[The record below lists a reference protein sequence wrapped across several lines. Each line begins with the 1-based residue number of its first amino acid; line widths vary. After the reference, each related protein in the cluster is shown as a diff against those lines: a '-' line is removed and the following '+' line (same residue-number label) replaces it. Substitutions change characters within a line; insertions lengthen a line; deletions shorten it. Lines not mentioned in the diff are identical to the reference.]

1 MKQKLAVIAILM
13 IIAGFGMIHS
23 TKGIMEIVSLLLIGI
38 GTAYLLFLL
47 LVNKKKDQPSDEG

>member
-23 TKGIMEIVSLLLIGI
+23 TKGIMEIVSLLLIGT

>member
-23 TKGIMEIVSLLLIGI
+23 TKGIMEIVSLLLIGT
-38 GTAYLLFLL
+38 GAAYLLFLL
-47 LVNKKKDQPSDEG
+47 LVNKKNNNPSDED